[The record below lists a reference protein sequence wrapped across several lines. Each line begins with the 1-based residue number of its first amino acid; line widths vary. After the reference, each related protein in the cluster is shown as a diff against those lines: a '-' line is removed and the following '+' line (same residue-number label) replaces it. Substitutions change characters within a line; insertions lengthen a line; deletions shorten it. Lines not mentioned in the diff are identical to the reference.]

1 MMPTS
6 GICNNESFEIVST
19 ATIDICC
26 PRCQSTLVYR
36 HGQNARGTDRFR
48 CRDCHRVFCL
58 ITLKTPGNT
67 VSKSKLLR
75 WLLTAPVS
83 VIPPGR

>member
-1 MMPTS
+1 MTPTS

-48 CRDCHRVFCL
+48 CRDCHRM
-58 ITLKTPGNT
+58 T
-67 VSKSKLLR
+67 R
-75 WLLTAPVS
+75 
-83 VIPPGR
+83 